1 MGLSGQSNANTTLP
15 TFSLIN
21 LYICAETDLQRSND
35 LNKYLSSK
43 VNFGADGK
51 FCGFTAG
58 KCVESIRRLLAIHM
72 GPDPPGMSPNNFSG
86 VKYQHGTLPDVRI
99 EVWSGATNKS
109 TPETWLSSTNH
120 ILSKKTFKETCGAE
134 VERKY

>member
-1 MGLSGQSNANTTLP
+1 M
-15 TFSLIN
+15 
-21 LYICAETDLQRSND
+21 
-35 LNKYLSSK
+35 K
-43 VNFGADGK
+43 VLWFH
-51 FCGFTAG
+51 CG

-109 TPETWLSSTNH
+109 TPETWLSSRNH
-120 ILSKKTFKETCGAE
+120 ILSTKTFKGTLGFRAK
-134 VERKY
+134 RKY